1 MEKPGISTCLCVYF
15 KCSILFPIITEYKC
29 DPGLC
34 VIMNNMAFNT
44 PQLRELEGGKRN
56 EEDLKKLFKDLGFT
70 VMVHRNLTAEKMK
83 STAEGYSRMKHYGV
97 FFLIILSHGGEGDV
111 VYGTD
116 GNEVEVHQLK
126 EFFYARN
133 CPSLAGIPKIFM
145 IDACR
150 GIRNE
155 EAHYFMTKSATK
167 SPNRRVMVKDPDDF
181 YTIFA
186 SARGTT
192 AGIDPERGSHFIIK
206 FVDVVTKA
214 DPDKDIDQIIKEVKQ
229 CMREIQIP
237 EGISTLTKDY
247 YIKR

>member
-1 MEKPGISTCLCVYF
+1 MCVCASIIIS
-15 KCSILFPIITEYKC
+15 IIMLDFYKC

-34 VIMNNMAFNT
+34 VIINNTVFGT

-56 EEDLKKLFKDLGFT
+56 EEDLKKLFKELGFT
-70 VMVHRNLTAEKMK
+70 VMIHQNLIAEKMK
-83 STAEGYSRMKHYGV
+83 STAEGYCHMKHSGV

-116 GNEVEVHQLK
+116 GKKVEVHQLK
-126 EFFYARN
+126 ELFYTRN

-150 GIRNE
+150 GSRNE
-155 EAHYFMTKSATK
+155 GVRSSVTNSAD
-167 SPNRRVMVKDPDDF
+167 V

-186 SARGTT
+186 STRGTT
-192 AGIDPERGSHFIIK
+192 AGTDPVQGSHLTRNF
-206 FVDVVTKA
+206 FNVVTKA
-214 DPDKDIDQIIKEVKQ
+214 DPDKKFEEIMTEVKIRIHNTRRQ
-229 CMREIQIP
+229 TVETN
-237 EGISTLTKDY
+237 STLTKYY